1 MKRLVL
7 LLLATI
13 AQAVAASKPNFIVIL
28 ADDMGWND
36 ARFCGNAI
44 IDTLHLDQL
53 AQEGMVFTQAYASA
67 PNCAPTRACLL
78 TGQYPPRHGVYTV
91 VDDRHAPGSPHH
103 KILSAQSRE
112 SLPTE
117 SITLAESLK
126 PAGYATALFGMWNL
140 GRGRTGPANPTG
152 QGFDVYMEPKELGFK
167 KDAYRDAAG
176 RYSPDILTDAALK
189 WVESVQ
195 ERPFFLYLAFHDVHA
210 PFDPMPALLAKYKA
224 RTGVND
230 PAYAATIEAMD
241 ANVGRVLD
249 ALNKS
254 GLAQNTYVI
263 FTSDNG
269 GTRQYVTPLRG
280 GKGTLYQGGIRVSAI
295 LRGPGIPSGRH
306 SPVATLSMDWY
317 PTVLDL
323 AGVQASDG
331 IPLDGCSLAP
341 IAKGQGTLPA
351 RDVFWHFPC
360 YIGGGGPCSAMLSG
374 DWKLIEFFESGTTE
388 LYNLSQDPGEK
399 IDLTASEPGRSAELL
414 AKLHVWQD
422 ETQAPRPNA
431 ANSAYD
437 PSATGKPGRQDQD
450 NTGGKDLQRRHPKDP
465 SQS

>member
-1 MKRLVL
+1 
-7 LLLATI
+7 
-13 AQAVAASKPNFIVIL
+13 
-28 ADDMGWND
+28 
-36 ARFCGNAI
+36 
-44 IDTLHLDQL
+44 
-53 AQEGMVFTQAYASA
+53 
-67 PNCAPTRACLL
+67 
-78 TGQYPPRHGVYTV
+78 
-91 VDDRHAPGSPHH
+91 
-103 KILSAQSRE
+103 
-112 SLPTE
+112 
-117 SITLAESLK
+117 
-126 PAGYATALFGMWNL
+126 
-140 GRGRTGPANPTG
+140 
-152 QGFDVYMEPKELGFK
+152 
-167 KDAYRDAAG
+167 
-176 RYSPDILTDAALK
+176 
-189 WVESVQ
+189 
-195 ERPFFLYLAFHDVHA
+195 
-210 PFDPMPALLAKYKA
+210 
-224 RTGVND
+224 
-230 PAYAATIEAMD
+230 
-241 ANVGRVLD
+241 VLD

-269 GTRQYVTPLRG
+269 GTRQYVAPLRG
-280 GKGTLYQGGIRVSAI
+280 GKGTLYQGGIRVPAI

-331 IPLDGCSLAP
+331 IPLDGRSLAS

-450 NTGGKDLQRRHPKDP
+450 NTGGKNLQRRHPKDP